1 MTDTFSRVCAITALL
16 LLSVIAFNPTRWR
29 GDSQDSSR
37 QSSSKYPFVRN
48 YKVLET
54 EPDAKQINEILTKY
68 GNEGAFELAA
78 APIIKPGPSEKVL
91 LILVQRW

>member
-29 GDSQDSSR
+29 GDSQDSSN
-37 QSSSKYPFVRN
+37 QTSSSHPFVKA
-48 YKVLET
+48 YKVIET
-54 EPDAKQINEILTKY
+54 APDATQINEILTKY

-78 APIIKPGPSEKVL
+78 APIIKSGPGEKVVL
-91 LILVQRW
+91 VLVQRW